1 MTDIDKVAPSR
12 AAMPSADLRTLL
24 SRAAIV
30 VLSALLLFCLLLRL
44 MNYEM
49 RKDEQLYVPPI
60 RLLDHYRL
68 YEDFF
73 YNHPPGS
80 AWLFHWI
87 GATIGSDH
95 LLFSGRLSVFLA
107 WMMFLAAIGAITYS
121 LTRSG
126 IISWCVAAITV
137 TNDLFL
143 TQTGMAATNNFLPL
157 PLSFIGLGLF
167 VLAVR
172 EERPKPFLLAI
183 AGLCLSLA
191 AAFKISAVAFIPPVA
206 VAAFFVTTRL
216 PFK

>member
-73 YNHPPGS
+73 YNHPPDRPGYSIGS
-80 AWLFHWI
+80 ARP
-87 GATIGSDH
+87 
-95 LLFSGRLSVFLA
+95 SGRTISCSVA
-107 WMMFLAAIGAITYS
+107 G
-121 LTRSG
+121 
-126 IISWCVAAITV
+126 C
-137 TNDLFL
+137 
-143 TQTGMAATNNFLPL
+143 P
-157 PLSFIGLGLF
+157 SFSPG
-167 VLAVR
+167 
-172 EERPKPFLLAI
+172 
-183 AGLCLSLA
+183 
-191 AAFKISAVAFIPPVA
+191 
-206 VAAFFVTTRL
+206 
-216 PFK
+216 